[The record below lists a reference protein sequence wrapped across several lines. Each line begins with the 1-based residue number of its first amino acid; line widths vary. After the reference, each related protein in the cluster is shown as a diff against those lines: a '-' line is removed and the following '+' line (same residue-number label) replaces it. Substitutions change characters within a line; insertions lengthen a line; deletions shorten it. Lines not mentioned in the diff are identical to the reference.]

1 VDASPADGT
10 VDYYNADVV
19 TANDYYPFGMQ
30 MPGRKYSNGGSYR
43 YSINGQEKEKELNE
57 NITTAQYWEYDSR
70 IGRRWNADPI
80 VKEWESPY
88 ATFGNNPVLM
98 TDPLGLDWYKNKKS
112 GNIDWFDGSGKH
124 KGYGKSLGVNFWSKT
139 NSKGVNVWYGSSK
152 DEEWQDKTLDAVVV
166 TGTRKKDNSLMERML
181 QVSNVTQADRD
192 AYNASH
198 PRPSEA
204 SVWKNVFWDATV
216 GALNPVEDL
225 DVYISANIKHK
236 TELKTFAP
244 VTFGKYQPSTT
255 VVWAGLQGGF
265 TTEDGQ
271 GLYGNLVTGDVSYLS
286 LKVDA
291 TGTEIRALPFRGLG
305 VTLSANKG
313 AMYGEYSPQL
323 RILQDTKIR
332 FYGIPIQ
339 AELGMGRSQAPTI
352 GLRGKLETPTVLGYN
367 AEVVGGVRA
376 SLQWPALI
384 RAIFN
389 K

>member
-1 VDASPADGT
+1 MV
-10 VDYYNADVV
+10 
-19 TANDYYPFGMQ
+19 
-30 MPGRKYSNGGSYR
+30 MPGRKYSNGSTYR
-43 YSINGQEKEKELNE
+43 YSINGQEKSDELNE
-57 NITTAQYWEYDSR
+57 NLTTAQYWEYDSR

-112 GNIDWFDGSGKH
+112 GSVDYFKGSKRH
-124 KGYGKSLGVNFWSKT
+124 KGYGKSLGASYDGYTNTSSGKKWMNGEANGKKT
-139 NSKGVNVWYGSSK
+139 IW
-152 DEEWQDKTLDAVVV
+152 LDAVVV
-166 TGTRKKDNSLMERML
+166 TCTRKKDTSLTERML

-192 AYNASH
+192 AYDARPKPASYD
-198 PRPSEA
+198 PNPL
-204 SVWKNVFWDATV
+204 KTIFWDAGI
-216 GALNPVEDL
+216 GALNPIKDV
-225 DVYISANIKHK
+225 DVYISANIKQK

-255 VVWAGLQGGF
+255 VVWGGLQGGF

-271 GLYGNLVTGDVSYLS
+271 GLYGNLVTGNVSYLS

-291 TGTEIRALPFRGLG
+291 TGTEIRGLPFRGLG
-305 VTLSANKG
+305 VTVSANKG

-323 RILQDTKIR
+323 RVLQDTKLRI
-332 FYGIPIQ
+332 YGIPIQ

-352 GLRGKLETPTVLGYN
+352 GLRGKLESPTVLGFN

-376 SLQWPALI
+376 SLDWPALI
-384 RAIFN
+384 RAIFGN
-389 K
+389 